1 MMRNMIFPLLAGALA
16 VSTLAAPALADNRS
30 AQESARKEMS
40 AGNVMKLRDIERIVV
55 PQIERRG
62 SNIQYLT
69 PEFDEV
75 SRAYRMKFI
84 DNDRGQMIW
93 VYVDARTGRILRI
106 SK

>member
-1 MMRNMIFPLLAGALA
+1 MDDGVFVRIFAIEVGEHSEAEEAVAGDVLI
-16 VSTLAAPALADNRS
+16 AADASRH
-30 AQESARKEMS
+30 
-40 AGNVMKLRDIERIVV
+40 V

-75 SRAYRMKFI
+75 SRAYRMKII

-93 VYVDARTGRILRI
+93 VDVDARTGRILRI

>member
-1 MMRNMIFPLLAGALA
+1 MMRTMIFPLLAGALA

-93 VYVDARTGRILRI
+93 VDVDARTGRILRI

>member
-16 VSTLAAPALADNRS
+16 VSTLATPALADNRS

-93 VYVDARTGRILRI
+93 VDVDARTGRILRI

>member
-62 SNIQYLT
+62 SNIQSLT

-93 VYVDARTGRILRI
+93 VDVDARTGRILRI